1 MSKKVEKRKCAVC
14 GKAFTPKSPNATVC
28 GEKCRKV
35 NRANHKKARA
45 AKPNL
50 VEKIKLG
57 KQKPAAKPSKPA
69 IPKGKEVGEAEIKK
83 FIEDTVAFAGKHP
96 LIALLLSNVLRK
108 AAVVKL
114 SEAAHAAMNEA
125 FHSI

>member
-45 AKPNL
+45 AKPDL

-69 IPKGKEVGEAEIKK
+69 SPKGKEAGEAEIKK
-83 FIEDTVAFAGKHP
+83 FIEETVVFAGKHP
-96 LIALLLSNVLRK
+96 RIALALSSVLHN
-108 AAVVKL
+108 AAIAKVNETMFAKL
-114 SEAAHAAMNEA
+114 NEA
-125 FHSI
+125 LHSI

>member
-57 KQKPAAKPSKPA
+57 KKKPTAKPSKPA
-69 IPKGKEVGEAEIKK
+69 APKGKVVSEAEIKK

-96 LIALLLSNVLRK
+96 LIAIVLSSVLRK
-108 AAVVKL
+108 AAVAKLNESLQNKL
-114 SEAAHAAMNEA
+114 SEA
-125 FHSI
+125 FQII